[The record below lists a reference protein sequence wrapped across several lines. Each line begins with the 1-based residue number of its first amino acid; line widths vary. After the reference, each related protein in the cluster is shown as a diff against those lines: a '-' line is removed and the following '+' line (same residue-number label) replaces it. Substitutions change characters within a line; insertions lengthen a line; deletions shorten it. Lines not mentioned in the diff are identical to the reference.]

1 MNHNVI
7 ASLASEPIQA
17 KQHVEPGSWRG
28 KASVDDE
35 WRLVRVEFLSFF
47 LSFFV
52 CFLLFSSLASTKTH
66 SCVVHGRFFCS
77 FVWSCLACVCGLV
90 LVVVDDGDD
99 HKKSGDEREERGGG
113 DRVKLQQRQ

>member
-1 MNHNVI
+1 M
-7 ASLASEPIQA
+7 SE
-17 KQHVEPGSWRG
+17 
-28 KASVDDE
+28 
-35 WRLVRVEFLSFF
+35 F
-47 LSFFV
+47 
-52 CFLLFSSLASTKTH
+52 
-66 SCVVHGRFFCS
+66 RFFCS

>member
-1 MNHNVI
+1 MWMMNGDLCVWN
-7 ASLASEPIQA
+7 
-17 KQHVEPGSWRG
+17 
-28 KASVDDE
+28 
-35 WRLVRVEFLSFF
+35 FF